1 MKRIGISLWV
11 VNSEFINNWV
21 FLDNVSIKLYI
32 LEKAK
37 ETWHFQFYNPVYRV
51 QCLVI
56 YTKDYYKKHWLV
68 LYSNKYEQYD

>member
-1 MKRIGISLWV
+1 MKSIGISLWV

-37 ETWHFQFYNPVYRV
+37 ETWHFQFYNPFIEYN
-51 QCLVI
+51 
-56 YTKDYYKKHWLV
+56 V
-68 LYSNKYEQYD
+68 L